1 MAAAITF
8 YAGSGNAEL
17 NDLSTPG
24 SGLGFY
30 GASFGTSVQVGQY
43 QETTFITNSNGSVNG
58 GNNNNNKYL
67 GNMSGVELNGAAAVV
82 LSGLTPSSD
91 ASVNIRFTNDTAVRT
106 QNVEARVFDR
116 TNKDND
122 PSGVTCQVAELLN
135 GASGTDQAG
144 AGSGSAEVWVSSE
157 HGWQALAGSGTVLTL
172 LSSAGSGGLSPNGN
186 LTTDTRHDWYLA
198 LSATPTSIGSKTQFG
213 LFCELE
219 FL

>member
-17 NDLSTPG
+17 NDISTPG

-43 QETTFITNSNGSVNG
+43 QDTTFITNSNGSVNG
-58 GNNNNNKYL
+58 GNANNNKYV

-91 ASVNIRFTNDTAVRT
+91 ATVNIRFTNDTAVRT
-106 QNVEARVFDR
+106 QNVEARIFDR
-116 TNKDND
+116 TNKDNNA
-122 PSGVTCQVAELLN
+122 SGVTCQVAELLV
-135 GASGTDQAG
+135 GASGTDQAT
-144 AGSGSAEVWVSSE
+144 AGSGSREAWVSSE
-157 HGWQALAGSGTVLTL
+157 HGWQALGGSGTTLTL
-172 LSSAGSGGLSPNGN
+172 LSSAGSGGLSVSGN
-186 LTTDTRHDWYLA
+186 LTEDTRHDWYLA

>member
-67 GNMSGVELNGAAAVV
+67 
-82 LSGLTPSSD
+82 D
-91 ASVNIRFTNDTAVRT
+91 NIR
-106 QNVEARVFDR
+106 
-116 TNKDND
+116 
-122 PSGVTCQVAELLN
+122 S
-135 GASGTDQAG
+135 
-144 AGSGSAEVWVSSE
+144 
-157 HGWQALAGSGTVLTL
+157 
-172 LSSAGSGGLSPNGN
+172 
-186 LTTDTRHDWYLA
+186 
-198 LSATPTSIGSKTQFG
+198 
-213 LFCELE
+213 
-219 FL
+219 